1 MQFFRHKPTMR
12 TYEYLYCRILILTRL
27 KLRTK
32 NLNLAGRPLRCSY
45 LNIIDSAYH
54 EYVNFYDILRWSL
67 EYKVKK
73 LNNNFY
79 NIQFNNRVFNNNVLS
94 VDISLYNSVIRKLKW
109 LQFDTR
115 NALKKS

>member
-27 KLRTK
+27 KPRTK
-32 NLNLAGRPLRCSY
+32 NFNLAGRPLY

-54 EYVNFYDILRWSL
+54 EYVNFYDILRGSL

-79 NIQFNNRVFNNNVLS
+79 NIQFNNRVLNNKILS
-94 VDISLYNSVIRKLKW
+94 VDISLCNSVIIKLKW

-115 NALKKS
+115 NALKKC